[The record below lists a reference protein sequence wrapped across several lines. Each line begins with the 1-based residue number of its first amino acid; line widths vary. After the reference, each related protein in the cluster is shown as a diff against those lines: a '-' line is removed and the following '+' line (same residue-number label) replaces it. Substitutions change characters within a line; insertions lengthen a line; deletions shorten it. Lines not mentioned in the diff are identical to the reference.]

1 MKKTKIVISLIFM
14 TSVFLFAGCQKK
26 EEISKERY
34 VWKNTEIPQTVKEK
48 ITEDITIDAKV
59 RVLPGFED
67 GKADVWNVVRC
78 VMDKENIFT
87 VLSQGRKEFEEWTEE
102 HGTETAYHYDFS
114 DSSKLLIA
122 KYEMNYLSELS
133 AHLSKCVRLG
143 KNEIDNNT
151 AVFESAPKDLPFMTR
166 EEAQK
171 NCYQMLSD
179 LKREAY
185 AEPLRSFSFEHT
197 LLQEQ
202 EVVFDMGDQ
211 DSTDPSTVPKE
222 SWTEDDD
229 CYYFEFLPMVEKCGI
244 VPEAYVQSEKI
255 APVGLNEVIY
265 GKNGVVDFRDS
276 GQFEVEK
283 VLEQEKP
290 LLNYETALQ
299 KIKNYYENVMTDK
312 SLTVKE
318 IYLGYVFLFEEK
330 EYQYQAEPA
339 WVFKTEN
346 KNISTGYIFYEN
358 VVIDAVTG
366 EEIS

>member
-1 MKKTKIVISLIFM
+1 MEKVKIAIGFILAM
-14 TSVFLFAGCQKK
+14 SVFLFAGCQKK
-26 EEISKERY
+26 EEVSREGY
-34 VWKNTEIPQTVKEK
+34 TWEDTEIPQTVKEK
-48 ITEDITIDAKV
+48 IKENIAIDAKV

-67 GKADVWNVVRC
+67 GKADVLNIVNC
-78 VMDKENIFT
+78 VMDKENIFA
-87 VLSQGRKEFEEWTEE
+87 VLSQGRKEFEEWAEE
-102 HGTETAYHYDFS
+102 YETETVYHYDFS
-114 DSSKLLIA
+114 DNSKLAIG
-122 KYEMNYLSELS
+122 KHWMNYWSELS
-133 AHLSKCVRLG
+133 EHLDKCIRLG
-143 KNEIDNNT
+143 KNQMDNNT
-151 AVFESAPKDLPFMTR
+151 AVFQSASKDLPFMTR

-171 NCYQMLSD
+171 NCYQILSE
-179 LKREAY
+179 LKREVY
-185 AEPLRSFSFEHT
+185 AEPFRSFSLEHT

-202 EVVFDMGDQ
+202 EIVFDMGDQ
-211 DSTDPSTVPKE
+211 DSTEPSVVPKE
-222 SWTEDDD
+222 SWTEEDD

-244 VPEAYVQSEKI
+244 VPDVYVQSEKI
-255 APVGLNEVIY
+255 YPMLPYEVIY
-265 GKNGVVDFRDS
+265 GKNGVVKFRES

-318 IYLGYVFLFEEK
+318 IYLGYVFLFEDK
-330 EYQYQAEPA
+330 EYRYQAEPV